1 MKKLILTFVFTLTT
15 IIGFAQNSGT
25 NITVTIDNI
34 KNDNGKVLISLHTTD
49 TFMKGKGLMNAQ
61 SEIKDGK
68 ITVTFKDVEPGEY
81 ALLAVHDEN
90 ENKRMDFRDNGMPIE
105 SYGASNNVM
114 NFGPPQFEDAKFT
127 TADKNLEMNIR
138 F

>member
-1 MKKLILTFVFTLTT
+1 MKKLILTFVFALTT

-90 ENKRMDFRDNGMPIE
+90 ENKRMDFRDNGMPLE